1 MMVVLDAVSGK
12 VITSLPIGERVDGI
26 VYDPSSRRAFSSNGD
41 GTMTVVQEAPRDSF
55 KVLENIATRKGARTI
70 AVNVKTHHLY
80 LPTAEFDP
88 PRPPT
93 KENPKPRPMVKP
105 GSFVV
110 LDIAPV
116 Y

>member
-1 MMVVLDAVSGK
+1 M
-12 VITSLPIGERVDGI
+12 
-26 VYDPSSRRAFSSNGD
+26 
-41 GTMTVVQEAPRDSF
+41 
-55 KVLENIATRKGARTI
+55 
-70 AVNVKTHHLY
+70 KTHHLY

-88 PRPPT
+88 PQAAT